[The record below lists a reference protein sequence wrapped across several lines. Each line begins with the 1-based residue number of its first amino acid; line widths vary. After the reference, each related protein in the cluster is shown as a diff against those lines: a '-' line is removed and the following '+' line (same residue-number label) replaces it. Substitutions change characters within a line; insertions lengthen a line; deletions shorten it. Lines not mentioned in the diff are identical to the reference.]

1 MSHQRK
7 PEITF
12 NYVFNY
18 AYNPVYANGVQGG
31 FTPRGELVMHFY
43 QERPA
48 LPKEITHELTAEGG
62 IGAVTDQDPKNVN
75 SILVRMVE
83 TGVTMNFQ
91 TAAMLHAWL
100 GEQLGQMQAVL
111 QAQAEFMQGG
121 APEAATEGQN

>member
-12 NYVFNY
+12 NYIYNY
-18 AYNPVYANGVQGG
+18 SYNPTYTNGVQGG

-48 LPKEITHELTAEGG
+48 LPKEVTHEITPEGG
-62 IGAVTDQDPKNVN
+62 IGAMTDSDPKNLN
-75 SILVRMVE
+75 ATMVRFIE

-91 TAAMLHAWL
+91 TAAMIHAWL
-100 GEQLGQMQAVL
+100 GDQLAQMQAVL
-111 QAQAEFMQGG
+111 KAQAEFMQGG
-121 APEAATEGQN
+121 AAEATSPGE